1 MAELYQLDRVERRA
15 PKLPAH
21 DLCLPVA
28 LQFGKLPA
36 IHMSLGHSA
45 RQALANPLLLCD
57 VVLPKHCCAS
67 LLLGLRVH
75 LKPPC
80 GSEARGR
87 GPGRIGQPVPP
98 TADWEG
104 GEAAVRF
111 SQAGQ
116 AALVRELLHRLG
128 WHRENTPGAST

>member
-1 MAELYQLDRVERRA
+1 MDAALPAQQPLWDNVERMAELYQLDRVERRA

-21 DLCLPVA
+21 DLCLAVA
-28 LQFGKLPA
+28 RQFGKLPA

-67 LLLGLRVH
+67 LLLGLRLH

-87 GPGRIGQPVPP
+87 RPGRIGQPGPP

-104 GEAAVRF
+104 AEPPP
-111 SQAGQ
+111 
-116 AALVRELLHRLG
+116 RLG
-128 WHRENTPGAST
+128 QQAQ